1 MVRRVHTLPGKL
13 ERKARFARERPLCCP
28 CATTRVVTTVSDPT
42 LVRLLRAYYWYAR
55 PLLLLVYG
63 VALYKGRSVI
73 HPLDIVMI
81 ALLWCFPFWV
91 RLRLVPGV
99 SKRQPEL
106 GSTFRSALEQV
117 DAQRAASS
125 LPWVRARP

>member
-1 MVRRVHTLPGKL
+1 
-13 ERKARFARERPLCCP
+13 
-28 CATTRVVTTVSDPT
+28 VTTASDPT
-42 LVRLLRAYYWYAR
+42 LLRLLRVYYWYAR
-55 PLLLLVYG
+55 PVLLLVYG
-63 VALYKGRSVI
+63 LALLKGRAVV

-99 SKRQPEL
+99 QKRQPEL
-106 GSTFRSALEQV
+106 GVTFQAALQQV
-117 DAQRAASS
+117 DAQRAASK

>member
-1 MVRRVHTLPGKL
+1 VCIPYQENWCAQHVCSV
-13 ERKARFARERPLCCP
+13 ERTVCRAR
-28 CATTRVVTTVSDPT
+28 ATTDPVSSLPDPI
-42 LVRLLRAYYWYAR
+42 LQRLLRGYYWYAR
-55 PLLLLVYG
+55 PLLLVVYG
-63 VALYKGRSVI
+63 AALLKGRSVV

-99 SKRQPEL
+99 QKRQPEL
-106 GSTFRSALEQV
+106 GSAFQAALAQV
-117 DAQRAASS
+117 DAQRAASK